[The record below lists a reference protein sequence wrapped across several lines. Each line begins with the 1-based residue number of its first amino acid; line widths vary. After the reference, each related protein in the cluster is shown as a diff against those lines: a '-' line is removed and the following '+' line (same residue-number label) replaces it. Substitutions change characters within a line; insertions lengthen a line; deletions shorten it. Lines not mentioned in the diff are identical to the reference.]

1 LSLPLQS
8 VTIFGAKLETGAMA
22 RNQAFFK
29 ETEMGHAVRIRSRE
43 QYIEALR
50 VLDRMPGTWR
60 GIGPASDPV
69 LLLTEAQYNA
79 LVKAGVVPSSDKKV
93 QSRGKK
99 AVAKKT
105 KS

>member
-1 LSLPLQS
+1 
-8 VTIFGAKLETGAMA
+8 
-22 RNQAFFK
+22 
-29 ETEMGHAVRIRSRE
+29 MGHAVRIRSRE

-93 QSRGKK
+93 QPRGKK